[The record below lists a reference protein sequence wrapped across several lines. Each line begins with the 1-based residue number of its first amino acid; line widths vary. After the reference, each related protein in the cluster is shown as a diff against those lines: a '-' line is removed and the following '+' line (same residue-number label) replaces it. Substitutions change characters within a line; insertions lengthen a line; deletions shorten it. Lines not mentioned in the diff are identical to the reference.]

1 MSSSGWDRRNPNRIF
16 VSLPARPK
24 WHCPMAIGKD
34 GGCSGILL
42 FLVAKIYMPVVSRRN
57 FLKQNPLHLL
67 RPFWLSF
74 RRPSTFSPT
83 FSAKQANNDQT
94 IKQDFLLHNLDFFF
108 FGMNFDQEMWEGCK
122 VFFFSLFESHPSI
135 FCLFPQ
141 SSGTFLIH
149 VVGWPHL
156 FGAFAHF
163 PLAGLLN
170 SSTTVLCVCLFRRSL
185 LNKLRRNMAGRPCVT
200 SGNECRPI
208 YKDLRLTVPTDWIF
222 ISISFFFKP
231 LSSFSQETMAT
242 VTRSLFLKHFSYI
255 LPPRRDFHLAIELK
269 TSQRQPRVSC

>member
-108 FGMNFDQEMWEGCK
+108 FWHEFRSRDVGGLQSL
-122 VFFFSLFESHPSI
+122 FFFSFWESSFYFLFVSAVQRDISYPCSWLAASLWRICPFPSCRI
-135 FCLFPQ
+135 AQLFYHR
-141 SSGTFLIH
+141 F
-149 VVGWPHL
+149 V
-156 FGAFAHF
+156 
-163 PLAGLLN
+163 
-170 SSTTVLCVCLFRRSL
+170 CV
-185 LNKLRRNMAGRPCVT
+185 
-200 SGNECRPI
+200 
-208 YKDLRLTVPTDWIF
+208 
-222 ISISFFFKP
+222 P
-231 LSSFSQETMAT
+231 LSS
-242 VTRSLFLKHFSYI
+242 
-255 LPPRRDFHLAIELK
+255 LAFE
-269 TSQRQPRVSC
+269 